1 MITEK
6 YEYFDLKRT
15 DTNNTRYYNTKNG
28 RAPSVTT
35 ILNITKSEESKAALE
50 EWRKRKGAVIAEQIT
65 KEASSR
71 GTRMHSY
78 LEDWIKTDVLR
89 SSGTHPQSKQSRQ
102 MAEQI
107 INNALVNMNE
117 FWGCEVNLHFDSI
130 YAGTTDLVG
139 VYKGMPCI
147 VDFKQSNKLK
157 KREYIDD
164 YFYQLVS
171 YAQAHDRMFGTNIKN
186 GVVLMCTQ
194 DYCFQEFTLEG
205 DEFDKFVN
213 GWWHKVEDCFNKRP
227 DLFV

>member
-1 MITEK
+1 MIIEK
-6 YEYFDLKRT
+6 YKYHDLKRT
-15 DTNNTRYYNTKNG
+15 DFNNTRFYSVSDK

-35 ILNITKSEESKAALE
+35 ILNITKSEESKTALE
-50 EWRKRKGAVIAEQIT
+50 EWRKRKGQAVADQIT

-78 LEDWIKTDVLR
+78 LEDWIKSDVLR
-89 SSGTHPQSKQSRQ
+89 SHGTNPYSKQSRQ

-117 FWGCEVNLHFDSI
+117 FWGCEVNLHFDTI

-139 VYKGMPCI
+139 VYKNSPCI

-157 KREYIDD
+157 KREYISD

-171 YAQAHDRMFGTNIKN
+171 YAQAHDRMFGTNIKH

-194 DYCFQEFTLEG
+194 DFHFQEFELSG
-205 DEFDKFVN
+205 NEFDKFVS
-213 GWWHKVEDCFNKRP
+213 GWWHKVEECFHKRP